1 MPLFFTLDIIMK
13 TIVAILSMLFSL
25 LGHAEVTSQA
35 LVEKIS
41 ERWKLSPDA
50 IGRIVR
56 LAESHAKPDF
66 PKPINLLA
74 IIAVESSFNPKAHNS
89 GNIGLMQINLTA
101 NGKRLKNK
109 SQEENIRV
117 GAELLSE
124 YHSRLRG
131 NQRATILS
139 YNSGISAYRRGR
151 YRSAYWA
158 AYQRELAWMKVNI
171 GG

>member
-1 MPLFFTLDIIMK
+1 MK

-25 LGHAEVTSQA
+25 LGHAEVITSQE
-35 LVEKIS
+35 LVDRIS

-74 IIAVESSFNPKAHNS
+74 IIAVESSFNPKARNS
-89 GNIGLMQINLTA
+89 GNVGLMQINLTA
-101 NGKRLKNK
+101 NGKRLKDR

-117 GAELLSE
+117 GAEILGE
-124 YHSRLRG
+124 YSARLKG
-131 NQRATILS
+131 SHRATILS